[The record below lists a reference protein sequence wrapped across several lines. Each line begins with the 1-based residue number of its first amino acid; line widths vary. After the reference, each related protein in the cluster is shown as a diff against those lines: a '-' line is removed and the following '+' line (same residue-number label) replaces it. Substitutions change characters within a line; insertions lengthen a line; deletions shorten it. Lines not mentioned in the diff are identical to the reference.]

1 MKWTDWKTKTVAVT
15 GDEIELEY
23 RDATLP
29 ATNWEPAEYYIEYK
43 RLLVNGE
50 QVEYDIEGTLD
61 QLLDEDELRA
71 MFDKSEFDPDD

>member
-29 ATNWEPAEYYIEYK
+29 MTEWEPAEYYIEYK
-43 RLLVNGE
+43 KLLVNGE
-50 QVEYDIEGTLD
+50 EIEYDIEGILD
-61 QLLDEDELRA
+61 ALLDEYELEQ
-71 MFDKSEFDPDD
+71 MFQNATFDP